1 MSLHHCGGAGITLV
15 TRGHLRSSA
24 PGYHLGGNLLRGART
39 VTRQRVTCRHDLH
52 PAGTLARRS
61 GCAGHQGAS
70 AQQCAR
76 PAPRRQLPARGG

>member
-1 MSLHHCGGAGITLV
+1 MTWNEPAPLRGRRDNSCNQ
-15 TRGHLRSSA
+15 GHLRSSA
-24 PGYHLGGNLLRGART
+24 PGHHHGGNLLRGAGT
-39 VTRQRVTCRHDLH
+39 VTRQRVTSRHDLH

-76 PAPRRQLPARGG
+76 PSPRRQ